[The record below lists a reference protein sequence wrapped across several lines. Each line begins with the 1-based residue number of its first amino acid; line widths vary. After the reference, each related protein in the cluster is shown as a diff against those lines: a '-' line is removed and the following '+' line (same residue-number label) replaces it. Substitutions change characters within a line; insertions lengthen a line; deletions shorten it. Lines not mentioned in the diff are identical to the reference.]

1 LALLSLPLLGSWRLA
16 MGLCALVR
24 AVVFVAASAITT
36 RSAESGATSVW
47 ALYNGGC
54 LILFSFVPAFFVA
67 HGMSLALAGAMTSL
81 CLYTMI
87 PVAPFGGWL
96 FARSVGVIPG
106 ILLSLARMAA
116 LPVLLLTNIPP
127 AALMIAFG
135 AIVGLRLAAVRSS
148 RSQARVCSPR
158 SGHWRGEACS
168 RYSTLRWPRPH
179 RWPVLRATSP

>member
-1 LALLSLPLLGSWRLA
+1 
-16 MGLCALVR
+16 
-24 AVVFVAASAITT
+24 
-36 RSAESGATSVW
+36 
-47 ALYNGGC
+47 
-54 LILFSFVPAFFVA
+54 
-67 HGMSLALAGAMTSL
+67 MTSL

-87 PVAPFGGWL
+87 PVAPVGGWL